1 MWLYL
6 NSWVFSYDIY
16 NEDPTFSLS
25 LSLARSH
32 IPIFFVNMQKIAGLL
47 QTKSGISFAEEG
59 ENIGIA

>member
-1 MWLYL
+1 MWI

-16 NEDPTFSLS
+16 NEDPTFFLS
-25 LSLARSH
+25 LSHNYL
-32 IPIFFVNMQKIAGLL
+32 FVNMQKIAELL